1 MDSSPSLEPQLMPAE
16 SLRPVA
22 ETWHTVVFL
31 CILAGFS
38 LASARSAN
46 LTPVMS
52 RYGRYAGYVQVM
64 ILEWLM
70 VVFVWYGIRRRGVR
84 LRDLVGGN
92 WNGNWAVIRDVLIA
106 IGFLLVSSG
115 VLNGMSYLL
124 KAVPNQAIRNLL
136 PRGHTEIALYLALAA
151 TAGFCEEV
159 IFRGYLQRQFA
170 AGTRSATAGILL
182 QGLAFGAGHGY
193 QGSKYVAMIAVF
205 GILFGLLA
213 QWRGSL
219 RPGMIAHALQD
230 GVAGLLAITPA
241 LSGLR

>member
-1 MDSSPSLEPQLMPAE
+1 MDSPPSVPPQPTTEAE
-16 SLRPVA
+16 LRPIA
-22 ETWHTVVFL
+22 AAWHTVVFL
-31 CILAGFS
+31 CFLAGFAF
-38 LASARSAN
+38 ASARSAN
-46 LTPVMS
+46 LTPDMS

-64 ILEWLM
+64 ILEWIM
-70 VVFVWYGIRRRGVR
+70 VVFVWYGIRRAGGR
-84 LRDLVGGN
+84 LRDLVGGS
-92 WNGNWAVIRDVLIA
+92 WNGIGAVIRDVAIA
-106 IGFLLVSSG
+106 IGFLLVSGG
-115 VLNGMSYLL
+115 VLNGMSHLL

-136 PRGHTEIALYLALAA
+136 PRGHTEIALFLAVAA

-170 AGTRSATAGILL
+170 AVTRSVTGGILV

-193 QGSKYVAMIAVF
+193 QGGKNVAIIAVF

-230 GVAGLLAITPA
+230 GAVGLLARHA
-241 LSGLR
+241 LR

>member
-1 MDSSPSLEPQLMPAE
+1 MDSPQFIQPLPA
-16 SLRPVA
+16 PVA
-22 ETWHTVVFL
+22 DRRPIAALWHTVVLL

-46 LTPVMS
+46 LTPVVS

-64 ILEWLM
+64 TLEWAM

-84 LRDLVGGN
+84 LRDLVGGK
-92 WNGNWAVIRDVLIA
+92 WNGIGAMVRDVAIA
-106 IGFLLVSSG
+106 IGFLLVSG
-115 VLNGMSYLL
+115 GILNAMSRLL

-136 PRGHTEIALYLALAA
+136 PRGHTEIAIFLAVAA

-170 AGTRSATAGILL
+170 AVTRSAAVGILV
-182 QGLAFGAGHGY
+182 QALAFGAGHGY
-193 QGSKYVAMIAVF
+193 QGWKYMAIIAVF

-213 QWRGSL
+213 EWRRSL

-230 GVAGLLAITPA
+230 GVVGLLARHV
-241 LSGLR
+241 LS